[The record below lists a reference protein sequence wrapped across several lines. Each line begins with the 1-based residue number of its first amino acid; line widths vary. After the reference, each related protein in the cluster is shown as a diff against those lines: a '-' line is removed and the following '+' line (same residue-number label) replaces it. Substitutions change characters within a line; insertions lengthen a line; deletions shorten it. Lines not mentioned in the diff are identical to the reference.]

1 MVMTVKLALKVDRVG
16 LFVLSEDKRSMVLKI
31 SERSK
36 GVRLPVRGLAGAV
49 LMVRRTLSSSSSF
62 PNPFLS
68 RVTRLLIF
76 RTLIKTADSM
86 PLWTDGRDIGRGSL
100 EFNHRLV

>member
-49 LMVRRTLSSSSSF
+49 LMVSRTL
-62 PNPFLS
+62 FLF
-68 RVTRLLIF
+68 LI
-76 RTLIKTADSM
+76 
-86 PLWTDGRDIGRGSL
+86 P
-100 EFNHRLV
+100 

>member
-1 MVMTVKLALKVDRVG
+1 MQVISRMVMTVKLALKVDRVG

-49 LMVRRTLSSSSSF
+49 LMVSRTL
-62 PNPFLS
+62 FLF
-68 RVTRLLIF
+68 LI
-76 RTLIKTADSM
+76 
-86 PLWTDGRDIGRGSL
+86 P
-100 EFNHRLV
+100 